1 MKTEHMISRLS
12 AFLLTTAASVGL
24 LIAPI
29 AVTHAAT
36 VVPSPSNSA
45 ETLIDEIHG
54 TNPTPT
60 VSASPSSPKKED
72 TGLQQLDPIK
82 EDTSVSSTPN
92 STNPYAQLGP
102 NGFDTRPAAPP
113 AFTVPV
119 YPSIESYVVMVIN
132 FLLDFLALGV
142 LTMFVYGGF
151 MYTTA
156 MGDSGKQK
164 KARGIITSS
173 IVGFFLVVISFALV
187 ATIIAATRP
196 GVNEC
201 ATPQSG
207 VCISSSGGN
216 VNFGVG
222 AGVGSLLSNIF

>member
-1 MKTEHMISRLS
+1 MLVR
-12 AFLLTTAASVGL
+12 LTTAIFALIILVTPLTTVQAASVS
-24 LIAPI
+24 A
-29 AVTHAAT
+29 
-36 VVPSPSNSA
+36 VPSSA
-45 ETLIDEIHG
+45 QSLLNQVVKSPE
-54 TNPTPT
+54 PTR
-60 VSASPSSPKKED
+60 SAAVKPPEKED
-72 TGLQQLDPIK
+72 TGLPPASN
-82 EDTSVSSTPN
+82 TN
-92 STNPYAQLGP
+92 NANPYAQLGP

-119 YPSIESYVVMVIN
+119 YPSIESYVVMVVN

-142 LTMFVYGGF
+142 LIMLIYGGF

-164 KARGIITSS
+164 KAKGIITSS
-173 IVGFFLVVISFALV
+173 VVGFFLIIVSFAIV

-222 AGVGSLLSNIF
+222 AGVGTLLSNIF

>member
-1 MKTEHMISRLS
+1 MLVR
-12 AFLLTTAASVGL
+12 LTTAIFALIVFITPLTTVEAASVSSLPSAQSL
-24 LIAPI
+24 LNQVLKSPDPSQSA
-29 AVTHAAT
+29 AV
-36 VVPSPSNSA
+36 
-45 ETLIDEIHG
+45 
-54 TNPTPT
+54 NP
-60 VSASPSSPKKED
+60 PKKED
-72 TGLQQLDPIK
+72 TFAPS
-82 EDTSVSSTPN
+82 TSNMS
-92 STNPYAQLGP
+92 NPYAQLGP

-142 LTMFVYGGF
+142 LIMLVYGGF

-164 KARGIITSS
+164 KAKGIITSS
-173 IVGFFLVVISFALV
+173 IVGFFLIIVSFAIV

-222 AGVGSLLSNIF
+222 AGVGTLLSNIF

>member
-1 MKTEHMISRLS
+1 MLVRITTFIT
-12 AFLLTTAASVGL
+12 ALTL

-29 AVTHAAT
+29 ATARAQ
-36 VVPSPSNSA
+36 
-45 ETLIDEIHG
+45 
-54 TNPTPT
+54 
-60 VSASPSSPKKED
+60 VSASPSVSTGLNQIVKSPAPAQTSAVKDPEKED
-72 TGLQQLDPIK
+72 TGLPPA
-82 EDTSVSSTPN
+82 SN
-92 STNPYAQLGP
+92 SNNSNPYAQLGP

-119 YPSIESYVVMVIN
+119 YPSIEAYVVMVIN
-132 FLLDFLALGV
+132 FLLDFLALCV
-142 LTMFVYGGF
+142 LIMLVYGGF

-164 KARGIITSS
+164 KAKGMITSS
-173 IVGFFLVVISFALV
+173 IIGFFLIVVAFAIV

-222 AGVGSLLSNIF
+222 AGVGTLLGNIF

>member
-1 MKTEHMISRLS
+1 MKIEHMISRLS
-12 AFLLTTAASVGL
+12 TLLLTTAVFTGL
-24 LIAPI
+24 LMAPVAI
-29 AVTHAAT
+29 SHAAA
-36 VVPSPSNSA
+36 VVPSTSSP
-45 ETLIDEIHG
+45 ETLIDEISG
-54 TNPTPT
+54 TNPTST
-60 VSASPSSPKKED
+60 ASANPSVIKKDD
-72 TGLQQLDPIK
+72 TSEQRVDPIK
-82 EDTSVSSTPN
+82 EDTSVSNTSN
-92 STNPYAQLGP
+92 ITNPYAQLGP

>member
-1 MKTEHMISRLS
+1 MLARLS
-12 AFLLTTAASVGL
+12 TAFIALNL
-24 LIAPI
+24 LITPI
-29 AVTHAAT
+29 ATVNAAT
-36 VVPSPSNSA
+36 SALPSVPAAINQVLKSP
-45 ETLIDEIHG
+45 E
-54 TNPTPT
+54 PQQ
-60 VSASPSSPKKED
+60 SSPVKDPEKED
-72 TGLQQLDPIK
+72 TALPP
-82 EDTSVSSTPN
+82 VSN
-92 STNPYAQLGP
+92 SNNTNPYAQLGP

-119 YPSIESYVVMVIN
+119 YPSIEAYVVMVIN
-132 FLLDFLALGV
+132 FLLDFLALCV
-142 LTMFVYGGF
+142 LIMLVYGGF

-164 KARGIITSS
+164 KAKGMITSS
-173 IVGFFLVVISFALV
+173 IVGFFLIVIAFAIV

-222 AGVGSLLSNIF
+222 GGVGTLLSNIF

>member
-1 MKTEHMISRLS
+1 MLARLS
-12 AFLLTTAASVGL
+12 TAVISLSL
-24 LIAPI
+24 LITPI
-29 AVTHAAT
+29 ATAYAVTDAIPSVPAMLNS
-36 VVPSPSNSA
+36 VVKSPEPERSA
-45 ETLIDEIHG
+45 PAKD
-54 TNPTPT
+54 PQ
-60 VSASPSSPKKED
+60 KED
-72 TGLQQLDPIK
+72 TALPP
-82 EDTSVSSTPN
+82 VSN
-92 STNPYAQLGP
+92 SNNTNPYAQLGP

-132 FLLDFLALGV
+132 FLLDFLALCV
-142 LTMFVYGGF
+142 LIMLVYAGF

-164 KARGIITSS
+164 KAKGMITSS
-173 IVGFFLVVISFALV
+173 IVGFFLIIVAFAIV

-222 AGVGSLLSNIF
+222 AGVGTLLSNIF

>member
-1 MKTEHMISRLS
+1 MLVRLIT
-12 AFLLTTAASVGL
+12 AIFALIVLITPLTTVEADS
-24 LIAPI
+24 
-29 AVTHAAT
+29 
-36 VVPSPSNSA
+36 
-45 ETLIDEIHG
+45 
-54 TNPTPT
+54 
-60 VSASPSSPKKED
+60 VSALPSAQSLLNQVLKSPEPSQSAAVNPPKKED
-72 TGLQQLDPIK
+72 TFAPS
-82 EDTSVSSTPN
+82 TSNMS
-92 STNPYAQLGP
+92 NPYALLGP

-142 LTMFVYGGF
+142 LIMLVYGGF

-164 KARGIITSS
+164 KAKGIITSS
-173 IVGFFLVVISFALV
+173 VVGFFLIIVSFAIV

-222 AGVGSLLSNIF
+222 AGVGTLLSNIF

>member
-1 MKTEHMISRLS
+1 MLVR
-12 AFLLTTAASVGL
+12 LTTAIFALIVFITPLTTVEAASVSSLPSAQSL
-24 LIAPI
+24 LNQVLKSPEPSQSA
-29 AVTHAAT
+29 AV
-36 VVPSPSNSA
+36 
-45 ETLIDEIHG
+45 
-54 TNPTPT
+54 NP
-60 VSASPSSPKKED
+60 PKKED
-72 TGLQQLDPIK
+72 TFAPS
-82 EDTSVSSTPN
+82 TSNMS
-92 STNPYAQLGP
+92 NPYAQLGP

-142 LTMFVYGGF
+142 LIMLVYGGF

-164 KARGIITSS
+164 KAKGIITSS
-173 IVGFFLVVISFALV
+173 IVGFFLIIVSFAIV

-222 AGVGSLLSNIF
+222 AGVGTLLSNIF

>member
-1 MKTEHMISRLS
+1 MLVRIT
-12 AFLLTTAASVGL
+12 AFIIALTL

-29 AVTHAAT
+29 ATARAQ
-36 VVPSPSNSA
+36 
-45 ETLIDEIHG
+45 
-54 TNPTPT
+54 
-60 VSASPSSPKKED
+60 VSASPSVSTVLNQIVKSPEPAQTSAVKDPEKED
-72 TGLQQLDPIK
+72 TGLPPA
-82 EDTSVSSTPN
+82 SN
-92 STNPYAQLGP
+92 SNNSNPYAQLGP

-119 YPSIESYVVMVIN
+119 YPSIEAYVVMVIN
-132 FLLDFLALGV
+132 FLLDFLALCV
-142 LTMFVYGGF
+142 LIMLVYGGF

-164 KARGIITSS
+164 KAKGMITSS
-173 IVGFFLVVISFALV
+173 IIGFFLIVVAFAIV

-222 AGVGSLLSNIF
+222 AGVGTLLGNIF

>member
-1 MKTEHMISRLS
+1 MKIEPMISRFAAFTLS
-12 AFLLTTAASVGL
+12 VTTLVGL
-24 LIAPI
+24 LITPL
-29 AVTHAAT
+29 AVTHAAA
-36 VVPSPSNSA
+36 VVSSPSSSA
-45 ETLIDEIHG
+45 GTLIDEISG
-54 TNPTPT
+54 TNPTS
-60 VSASPSSPKKED
+60 VASTDPNSTKKED

-82 EDTSVSSTPN
+82 EDTSVSSTSN

-113 AFTVPV
+113 AFTVPI

-132 FLLDFLALGV
+132 FLLDFLALAV
-142 LTMFVYGGF
+142 LVMFVYGGF

>member
-1 MKTEHMISRLS
+1 MIVR
-12 AFLLTTAASVGL
+12 LTTAIFALIVLITPLTTVEAASVSAL
-24 LIAPI
+24 PSAQSILSQVLKSPEPSQSA
-29 AVTHAAT
+29 AV
-36 VVPSPSNSA
+36 
-45 ETLIDEIHG
+45 
-54 TNPTPT
+54 NP
-60 VSASPSSPKKED
+60 PKKED
-72 TGLQQLDPIK
+72 TFAPS
-82 EDTSVSSTPN
+82 TSNMS
-92 STNPYAQLGP
+92 NPYAQLGP

-142 LTMFVYGGF
+142 LIMLVYGGF

-164 KARGIITSS
+164 KAKGIITSS
-173 IVGFFLVVISFALV
+173 IVGFFLIIVSFAIV

-222 AGVGSLLSNIF
+222 AGVGTLLSNIF

>member
-1 MKTEHMISRLS
+1 MISRLS
-12 AFLLTTAASVGL
+12 ACLLTATAFVGL

-29 AVTHAAT
+29 AVTYAAT
-36 VVPSPSNSA
+36 VVPSPSTSA
-45 ETLIDEIHG
+45 DTIINEITG
-54 TNPTPT
+54 TNPSSTAT
-60 VSASPSSPKKED
+60 TNPSSTPKED
-72 TGLQQLDPIK
+72 TGLQQSDPIK
-82 EDTSVSSTPN
+82 EDTSVSSTSN

-173 IVGFFLVVISFALV
+173 IVGFFLVIISFALV

>member
-1 MKTEHMISRLS
+1 MKIEPMIVR
-12 AFLLTTAASVGL
+12 LTTAVFALIILVTPLTTTQAASVSALPSAQSL
-24 LIAPI
+24 LNQVTKSPAPSEST
-29 AVTHAAT
+29 AVK
-36 VVPSPSNSA
+36 PP
-45 ETLIDEIHG
+45 E
-54 TNPTPT
+54 
-60 VSASPSSPKKED
+60 KED
-72 TGLQQLDPIK
+72 TGLP
-82 EDTSVSSTPN
+82 PANN
-92 STNPYAQLGP
+92 SNNSNPYAQLGP

-119 YPSIESYVVMVIN
+119 YPSIESYIVMVIN

-142 LTMFVYGGF
+142 LIMLIYGGF

-164 KARGIITSS
+164 KAKGIITSS
-173 IVGFFLVVISFALV
+173 IVGFFLIIVAFAIV

-222 AGVGSLLSNIF
+222 AGVGTLLGNIF